1 MPPAGYA
8 LRVLRLAQLF
18 AILSH
23 HPDGLPLDACAAE
36 LGIQVATLRADLGVF
51 MNRDVPAEVAWS
63 LPGGVGLEFTG
74 PGGEEADSA
83 DAVHVRLTSNS
94 PLTELGLEY
103 VGADLLG
110 PLYRAATDLL
120 ALEPDND
127 VLRQAVA
134 RLTETLM
141 AGVDGTRPFGGE
153 LAAELR
159 RAARERRQVRIVY
172 ARAWRPGV
180 GERVIEPYRVVS
192 TRRGFEVDAGPVDEA
207 GDIRT
212 FLVSGIRSLQ
222 VLEETFQR
230 PPDVEALVARAR
242 EVTTVRLVVPREA
255 AWVVD
260 RFSEGVTVV
269 RADEDLELVAEVL
282 PPVRDRVG
290 LILTVAGPEAFVV
303 EPETLRD
310 AGAQTAARLLAHH
323 GLEGSASSA

>member
-63 LPGGVGLEFTG
+63 LPGGVGVEFTG

-230 PPDVEALVARAR
+230 PPDVDALVARAR

>member
-230 PPDVEALVARAR
+230 PPDVDALVARAR

>member
-23 HPDGLPLDACAAE
+23 HPDGLPLAACADE
-36 LGIQVATLRADLGVF
+36 LGIPVTTLRSDLGVF

-74 PGGEEADSA
+74 PGGQEVDSA
-83 DAVHVRLTSNS
+83 DAVHVRLTSNT
-94 PLTELGLEY
+94 PLAELGLEY
-103 VGADLLG
+103 VGADVLG

-153 LAAELR
+153 VAADLR
-159 RAARERRQVRIVY
+159 RAARERRRVHIVY

-192 TRRGFEVDAGPVDEA
+192 TRRGFEVDAGPVDDA

-212 FLVSGIRSLQ
+212 FLVSGIRSRQ
-222 VLEETFQR
+222 VLDETFER
-230 PPDVEALVARAR
+230 PADVDSLIARSR
-242 EVTTVRLVVPREA
+242 TVTAVRLVVPRDL

-260 RFSEGVTVV
+260 RFSERVGVV

-290 LILTVAGPEAFVV
+290 LMLTVAGPDAFVV
-303 EPETLRD
+303 EPESLQD
-310 AGAQTAARLLAHH
+310 AGVQTATRLLAHH
-323 GLEGSASSA
+323 GLEGSTPSA

>member
-153 LAAELR
+153 LAAQLR

-180 GERVIEPYRVVS
+180 GERVLEPYRVVS

-230 PPDVEALVARAR
+230 PPDVDALVARAR